1 MSTHDCKFNP
11 KPFRTCKEGK
21 ERQEEKQPL
30 VLVLL
35 ELSSLRA
42 PSPLPPCE
50 GTARRHH
57 YSRHLFLLL
66 RHLSFNSAELYISA
80 LSPPAC

>member
-35 ELSSLRA
+35 ELSSLRGSLT
-42 PSPLPPCE
+42 PSTMRGHSKKTPLQQTP
-50 GTARRHH
+50 
-57 YSRHLFLLL
+57 
-66 RHLSFNSAELYISA
+66 ISVTKT
-80 LSPPAC
+80 PVI